1 MIVNPISGKHYNI
14 NSEIGREIL
23 KIYIYKTINMVACG
37 RILNRD

>member
-23 KIYIYKTINMVACG
+23 KIYIQNYKYGGLCKEFFVTT
-37 RILNRD
+37 